1 MRVMPITVMVT
12 MIVWSLLAA
21 DALAQQRYL
30 YIYDHATMTTDS
42 MPVSE
47 AASWLTSSTPW
58 FAGTLPGRSD
68 LPNHMPPPE
77 VLVGDMSRMRPARD
91 YVNVAHYPARTISAL
106 RIMRDGESRASCS
119 ATLVGPRW
127 VLTSAH
133 CLYETSLPSSHKHWD
148 YRVYPAWD
156 DSSSQTIIPFA
167 RVIRTYTVNAPDA
180 GPLRNDIAL
189 LELDA
194 PIGQELGW
202 VGLLTFPNAD
212 FIENVVAHRLS
223 YPAYIDRR
231 DTNRRYDG
239 DTMWYRYGAVRRESD
254 HIWTLDHFGISGES
268 GSSVIIPSDGGYAA
282 IATVSYSAMLASRQ
296 IDSTTFEH
304 FARLILPTI
313 ASVDDSD
320 GAGNPTDE
328 DQDSGEWYTLQGER
342 VNESQLQARGVY
354 LYVQGSAA
362 RLILR

>member
-1 MRVMPITVMVT
+1 MSISSALVAVIMCL
-12 MIVWSLLAA
+12 LLAA
-21 DALAQQRYL
+21 NASAQQRYL

-58 FAGTLPGRSD
+58 FAGTMPGRSD
-68 LPNHMPPPE
+68 LPNQMPPPE
-77 VLVGDMSRMRPARD
+77 ALVGDMSRMRPARD

-156 DSSSQTIIPFA
+156 DSASQTIVPFA

-296 IDSTTFEH
+296 IDSTTFEQ
-304 FARLILPTI
+304 FARLILPTV
-313 ASVDDSD
+313 ASVDNRK
-320 GAGNPTDE
+320 GAGSPPIEELDL
-328 DQDSGEWYTLQGER
+328 GEFYTLQGVR
-342 VNESQLQARGVY
+342 VYPGQLLAGGMYLHVSQGKVTLH
-354 LYVQGSAA
+354 LH
-362 RLILR
+362 